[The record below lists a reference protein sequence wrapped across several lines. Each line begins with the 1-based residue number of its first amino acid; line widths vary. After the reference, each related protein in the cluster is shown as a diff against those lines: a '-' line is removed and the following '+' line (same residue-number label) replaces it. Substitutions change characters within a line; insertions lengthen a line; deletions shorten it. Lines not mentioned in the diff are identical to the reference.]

1 MLARPE
7 CVQRV
12 ELAVQPRLSEPEIA
26 ARHSLTR
33 IEQAGGIVVRNDG
46 DGLSVLLVRAK
57 KDPALWIFPKGHI
70 EPGETA
76 EAAALRET
84 QEETGVQGALVA
96 PVGEPLEFQ
105 SGAELVRVQYFLIR
119 PITESPSP
127 EGREKRWFARW
138 PSRMPGDYSMKFQI
152 SDLRFQIEM
161 RIEDAVARSR
171 PVERRLGL
179 LRSW

>member
-1 MLARPE
+1 MTSDATSASLATIDLPSGDVRMFARF
-7 CVQRV
+7 C
-12 ELAVQPRLSEPEIA
+12 EPEIA

-96 PVGEPLEFQ
+96 PVAEPLEFQ

-127 EGREKRWFARW
+127 EGREKRWFALDEAQRRL
-138 PSRMPGDYSMKFQI
+138 SFDNARRLLDEI
-152 SDLRFQIEM
+152 SDFRFKIS
-161 RIEDAVARSR
+161 D
-171 PVERRLGL
+171 
-179 LRSW
+179 